1 MNNNLETN
9 DIKGT
14 NQKRIIA
21 RHRGKIALKGKPHN
35 NRIPLNNHIEA
46 PPIDLH
52 HST

>member
-35 NRIPLNNHIEA
+35 RTPLNNHKEE